1 MLEEKG
7 KQQHQPDAAKMMEAL
22 DVLLCVLAQVTY
34 DNEGGGSVQPAR
46 YVSAEY
52 LQQLWRDVTG
62 HNEALWAD

>member
-1 MLEEKG
+1 MSS
-7 KQQHQPDAAKMMEAL
+7 
-22 DVLLCVLAQVTY
+22 VLAQVTY

-52 LQQLWRDVTG
+52 LHQLWQDVTG